1 MTDRLRQ
8 ALAGVSAAAS
18 AFSEQMTDYDGL
30 LEAIA
35 TSCSRALDATCTLG
49 LFGDDGTTITPVAV
63 TAVQPTVQDALEG
76 MLRQPRSYAQSLV
89 GQLAPDTG
97 NAFVPEISSSDLR
110 ERVSPE
116 TYAAI
121 EQFGVR
127 GFISI
132 TMRVRGEPLGVL
144 TVLQHDTTRSLLDD
158 VDREI
163 ATHLANL
170 AGFALANARL
180 FRRAQQELV
189 GRLSAEQVAERTRA
203 SEARAI
209 QANAFLDAILENI
222 PAMVFV
228 KDADRLS
235 FVRFNRA
242 GEQLLGIPRGELIG
256 KSDVDFFPQAEA
268 EFFVAKDR
276 ETLRNQQMVDIPE
289 EPIQTATGTRWLHTR
304 KVPILDEN
312 GESRYL
318 LGISHDIT
326 DRKRDMAALERARDA
341 AEAASGELE
350 AFSYSVA
357 HDLRAPLRAI
367 DGFSQAL
374 LDELG
379 DALGEV
385 GRGYAQRV
393 RGSAQRMATLID
405 DLLQLSRVTRSPLH
419 RQRVDLGELCRT
431 TIAALQRDDTGRRV
445 ELATSGDLVTRA
457 DPRLL
462 AIMFDN
468 LLGNAWKFTS
478 RREVGRITLSSD
490 DSGPVRVFSIEDNG
504 VGFDMAYIQKLF
516 GVFNR
521 LHSDSDFPGTG
532 VGLATV
538 QRVVARHGG
547 RVWARGEV
555 GVGATFSFTLGDT
568 TEP

>member
-8 ALAGVSAAAS
+8 ALAEVSAAAS
-18 AFSEQMTDYDGL
+18 AFSEQMTDFEGL
-30 LEAIA
+30 LQVITA
-35 TSCSRALDATCTLG
+35 SCARALDASVSVG
-49 LFGDDGTTITPVAV
+49 LFGDDGTTVTPVAV
-63 TAVQPTVQDALEG
+63 TPVRPAVEGALEG
-76 MLRQPRSYAQSLV
+76 MLLRPRRYDQSLV

-97 NAFVPEISSSDLR
+97 NVFVPQIDLSDLR
-110 ERVSPE
+110 DRLSREA
-116 TYAAI
+116 YDLL
-121 EQFGVR
+121 EQFGIR
-127 GFISI
+127 GLIQI
-132 TMRVRGEPLGVL
+132 TMRVRGEKLGVL
-144 TVLQHDTTRSLLDD
+144 TVIRHDTARAPLDD
-158 VDREI
+158 FDREI
-163 ATHLANL
+163 ATHLASV

-180 FRRAQQELV
+180 YRRVQDELA
-189 GRLSAEQVAERTRA
+189 GRLSAEQVAERMRA

-242 GEQLLGIPRGELIG
+242 GEELLGIPRAQLIG
-256 KSDVDFFPQAEA
+256 KNDFDLFPKEEA
-268 EFFVAKDR
+268 AFFVEKDR
-276 ETLRNQQMVDIPE
+276 ETLRNQKMVDIPE
-289 EPIQTATGTRWLHTR
+289 EPIQTASGTRWLHTR
-304 KVPILDEN
+304 KVPILDEQ

-341 AEAASGELE
+341 AESASGELE
-350 AFSYSVA
+350 SFSYSVA

-374 LDELG
+374 IDELG
-379 DALGEV
+379 VELGEV

-393 RGSAQRMATLID
+393 RSSAQRMATLID
-405 DLLQLSRVTRSPLH
+405 DLLRLSRVTRSPLH
-419 RQRVDLGELCRT
+419 FQRVDLAELFHT
-431 TIAALQRDDTGRRV
+431 TVATLQRDDPKRRV
-445 ELATSGDLVTRA
+445 EISSSGDLVTRG

-468 LLGNAWKFTS
+468 LVGNAWKFTS
-478 RREVGRITLSSD
+478 RREIAHIALAAEVLDGE
-490 DSGPVRVFSIEDNG
+490 RVFSVSDDG
-504 VGFDMAYIQKLF
+504 VGFDMKYVQKLF

-521 LHSDSDFPGTG
+521 LHTDSDFPGTG

-547 RVWARGEV
+547 RAWARGEV
-555 GVGATFSFTLGDT
+555 GAGATFSFTLGDKT
-568 TEP
+568 

>member
-35 TSCSRALDATCTLG
+35 ASCARALDATCTLG
-49 LFGDDGTTITPVAV
+49 LFGDDGTTITPVALS
-63 TAVQPTVQDALEG
+63 AVRPTVEGLES
-76 MLRQPRSYAQSLV
+76 MLRHPRRLDQSLV
-89 GQLAPDTG
+89 GQLAPETG
-97 NAFVPEISSSDLR
+97 NVFVPEIELSDLR
-110 ERVSPE
+110 QRITPDA
-116 TYAAI
+116 YNAL

-127 GFISI
+127 GFISV

-144 TVLQHDTTRSLLDD
+144 TVIQHDTNRPPLDD
-158 VDREI
+158 FDREI
-163 ATHLANL
+163 ATHLANV

-180 FRRAQQELV
+180 FRRAQDELV

-203 SEARAI
+203 SETRAI
-209 QANAFLDAILENI
+209 QANAFIDAILENI

-256 KSDVDFFPQAEA
+256 KSDFDFFPKAEA

-304 KVPILDEN
+304 KVPILDEQ

-379 DALGEV
+379 DALGET
-385 GRGYAQRV
+385 GRGYAHRV
-393 RGSAQRMATLID
+393 RSSAQRMATLID
-405 DLLQLSRVTRSPLH
+405 DLLRLSRVTRSPLH
-419 RQRVDLGELCRT
+419 RQRVDLGELFRS
-431 TIAALQRDDTGRRV
+431 TISMLQRDEPAREV
-445 ELATSGDLVTRA
+445 EIVTSGDLVTRG

-468 LLGNAWKFTS
+468 LVGNAWKFTS
-478 RREVGRITLSSD
+478 RRALAHITLAGAD
-490 DSGPVRVFSIEDNG
+490 TGGERVFSISDDG

-521 LHSDSDFPGTG
+521 LHTDSDFPGTG

-555 GVGATFSFTLGDT
+555 GNGATFSFTLGDT
-568 TEP
+568 TTA

>member
-1 MTDRLRQ
+1 
-8 ALAGVSAAAS
+8 
-18 AFSEQMTDYDGL
+18 MTDYDGL
-30 LEAIA
+30 LQAIA
-35 TSCSRALDATCTLG
+35 TSCASALDATCSLG
-49 LFGDDGTTITPVAV
+49 LFGNGGTTITPVAV
-63 TAVQPTVQDALEG
+63 CAVRPTVEGALEG
-76 MLRQPRSYAQSLV
+76 MLRQPRSYQQSLV
-89 GQLAPDTG
+89 GQLSPDTG
-97 NAFVPEISSSDLR
+97 NAFVPQIELSDLR
-110 ERVSPE
+110 ERVTPDA
-116 TYAAI
+116 YAAI
-121 EQFGVR
+121 ERFGIR
-127 GFISI
+127 GFIAI
-132 TMRVRGEPLGVL
+132 TMRVRGERLGVL
-144 TVLQHDTTRSLLDD
+144 TVLQHDTTRPPLDD
-158 VDREI
+158 FDREI
-163 ATHLANL
+163 ATHLANV

-180 FRRAQQELV
+180 LRRAQEELV

-203 SEARAI
+203 SETRAI
-209 QANAFLDAILENI
+209 QANAFIDAILENI

-228 KDADRLS
+228 KDADRLA

-256 KSDVDFFPQAEA
+256 KTDFDFFPKAEA

-289 EPIQTATGTRWLHTR
+289 EPIQTANGTRWLHTR
-304 KVPILDEN
+304 KVPILDEH

-341 AEAASGELE
+341 AEAANTELE

-379 DALGEV
+379 DALGET
-385 GRGYAQRV
+385 GRGYANRV
-393 RGSAQRMATLID
+393 RGSAQRMAILID
-405 DLLQLSRVTRSPLH
+405 DLLRLSRVTRSQLN
-419 RQRVDLGELCRT
+419 RQRVDLGELVR
-431 TIAALQRDDTGRRV
+431 AAAATLQREDPGRRV
-445 ELATSGDLVTRA
+445 ELATSGELVTHG

-462 AIMFDN
+462 AIMIDN
-468 LLGNAWKFTS
+468 LVGNAWKFTS
-478 RREVGRITLSSD
+478 RREDAGITFTAD
-490 DSGPVRVFSIEDNG
+490 DTTGERVFSIADNG
-504 VGFDMAYIQKLF
+504 VGFDMAYSQKLF

-521 LHSDSDFPGTG
+521 LHTDSDFPGTG

-555 GVGATFSFTLGDT
+555 GIGATFSFTLGDT
-568 TEP
+568 TTP

>member
-8 ALAGVSAAAS
+8 ALAEVSAAAS

-35 TSCSRALDATCTLG
+35 ASCARALGATCTLG
-49 LFGDDGTTITPVAV
+49 LFGDDGTTITPVALS
-63 TAVQPTVQDALEG
+63 AVRPTVEGLEG
-76 MLRQPRSYAQSLV
+76 MLRHPRRYDQSLV
-89 GQLAPDTG
+89 GQLAPDSG
-97 NAFVPEISSSDLR
+97 NVFVPEIELSDLR
-110 ERVSPE
+110 DRITPE
-116 TYAAI
+116 AYQAI

-127 GFISI
+127 GFIAV

-144 TVLQHDTTRSLLDD
+144 TVIQHDASRPLLDD
-158 VDREI
+158 FDREI
-163 ATHLANL
+163 ATHLANV

-180 FRRAQQELV
+180 FRRAQDELV

-203 SEARAI
+203 SETRAI
-209 QANAFLDAILENI
+209 QANAFIDAILENI

-256 KSDVDFFPQAEA
+256 KSDFDFFPKAEA

-276 ETLRNQQMVDIPE
+276 ETLRAQQMVDIPE
-289 EPIQTATGTRWLHTR
+289 EPIQTANGTRWLHTR
-304 KVPILDEN
+304 KVPILDEH

-341 AEAASGELE
+341 AEAASAELE

-379 DALGEV
+379 DALGET
-385 GRGYAQRV
+385 GRGYANRV
-393 RGSAQRMATLID
+393 RSSAQRMATLID
-405 DLLQLSRVTRSPLH
+405 DLLRLSRVTRSPLH
-419 RQRVDLGELCRT
+419 RQRVDLGELFRST
-431 TIAALQRDDTGRRV
+431 VAALQRDEPNRRV
-445 ELATSGDLVTRA
+445 ELATSGDLVTRG

-468 LLGNAWKFTS
+468 LVGNAWKFTS
-478 RREVGRITLSSD
+478 RREVAHITLASED
-490 DSGPVRVFSIEDNG
+490 TGGERVFSISDDG
-504 VGFDMAYIQKLF
+504 VGFDMAYVQKLF

-521 LHSDSDFPGTG
+521 LHTDSEFPGTG

-555 GVGATFSFTLGDT
+555 GNGATFSFTLGDT
-568 TEP
+568 TTT